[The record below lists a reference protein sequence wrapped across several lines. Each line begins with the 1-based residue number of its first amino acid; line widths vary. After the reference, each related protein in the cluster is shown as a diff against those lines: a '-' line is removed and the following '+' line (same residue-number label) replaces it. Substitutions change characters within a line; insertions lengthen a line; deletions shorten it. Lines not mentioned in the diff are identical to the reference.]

1 MKDFIQRI
9 AVEGGKLAL
18 SYRNSLSAIRMERKS
33 TEKDLVTEADQAV
46 ESYIRREVSR
56 FYPDHAI
63 TGEEQ
68 GKTGESDYRW
78 IVDPIDGTISFFHG
92 QYFFA
97 VSIAL
102 TFRDDPV
109 LGAVYAPALDE
120 LFFAEKGQGARLNGA
135 PIHVSETAD
144 LKDTVA
150 ATGFC
155 CIRDGK
161 ETDSLEIFGRVM
173 PLLRDFRRSGS
184 AALDLCNVAC
194 GRLDA
199 YWERC
204 LNIYDVAAGM
214 LILKEAGGS
223 VTDYRG
229 SQEGLPSE
237 VAGTNGKVHSELIL
251 SLSGK

>member
-1 MKDFIQRI
+1 MKDFIVKVARE
-9 AVEGGKLAL
+9 AGELAL
-18 SYRNSLSAIRMERKS
+18 SYRKDIDAIRMVRKR

-46 ESYIRREVSR
+46 EAYIRRQVEER
-56 FYPDHAI
+56 YPGHAF

-68 GKTGESDYRW
+68 GSTGESDYRW

-92 QYFFA
+92 QHFFS

-102 TFRDDPV
+102 VHKGETT
-109 LGAVYAPALDE
+109 LAAVYAPALDE
-120 LFFAEKGQGARLNGA
+120 LFFAEKGKGAFLNGNR
-135 PIHVSETAD
+135 ISVSSTREV
-144 LKDTVA
+144 KDAVA

-161 ETDSLEIFGRVM
+161 ETDSMEIFARMV
-173 PLLRDFRRSGS
+173 PVLRDFRRSGS
-184 AALDLCNVAC
+184 AALDLCHVAC

-204 LNIYDVAAGM
+204 LNIYDVAAGL
-214 LILKEAGGS
+214 LIVEEAGGT

-229 SQEGLPSE
+229 NREQIPSE
-237 VAGTNGKVHSELIL
+237 IAATNGLIQKEFL
-251 SLSGK
+251 KSLYA